1 MKETDCKMS
10 STDGLIGK
18 GIYNSNNIY
27 KKYNAEHYYNDIK
40 NIYKNNKS
48 NLLDKG
54 FPKIWD
60 LAFFKIHNSIICSS
74 VLLEKEILNKINNM
88 KYLKNGEEDYDCWLR
103 VLEHTNNVY
112 IQDICFYY
120 DSGHGYGQNY

>member
-1 MKETDCKMS
+1 
-10 STDGLIGK
+10 
-18 GIYNSNNIY
+18 
-27 KKYNAEHYYNDIK
+27 
-40 NIYKNNKS
+40 
-48 NLLDKG
+48 
-54 FPKIWD
+54 
-60 LAFFKIHNSIICSS
+60 
-74 VLLEKEILNKINNM
+74 M